1 MWCPYCGEGHVGF
14 GKSFDYRIECSDY
27 DGGFIMFVSE
37 CDDCGKTVFIKAPFE
52 FFGEDSCICM
62 SEEEYQESE

>member
-14 GKSFDYRIECSDY
+14 GRSFSYGIEC
-27 DGGFIMFVSE
+27 GGMGFAMFVSE

-52 FFGEDSCICM
+52 FLDEDCCECM
-62 SEEEYQESE
+62 TEEEYQESE

>member
-14 GKSFDYRIECSDY
+14 GNSFSYGIEC
-27 DGGFIMFVSE
+27 GGEGFVMFVSE

-52 FFGEDSCICM
+52 FLGEDWCETM
-62 SEEEYQESE
+62 TEEEYQESE